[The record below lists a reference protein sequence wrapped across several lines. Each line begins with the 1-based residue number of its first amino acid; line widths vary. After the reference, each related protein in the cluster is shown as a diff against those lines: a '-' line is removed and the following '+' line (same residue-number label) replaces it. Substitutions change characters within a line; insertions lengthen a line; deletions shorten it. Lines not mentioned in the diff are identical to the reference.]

1 MWPGSLKQKIKQHN
15 WLFRSSPEEASHL
28 RKESSPKS
36 KFIIRVI
43 NYKMISSLDDVT
55 NLSSC
60 QFILSIAKRE
70 AQTFS
75 EMIKRWL
82 QRYLN
87 IIFQERSFWCHKQQ
101 IFCFP
106 WSEHCTLINVAVL
119 IHSGSN
125 NKMPWAEWL
134 INNTNLFVTVLEAG
148 KSNIKVPACLI
159 SDEGPLPVL
168 TW

>member
-28 RKESSPKS
+28 RKEGSSPKS

-75 EMIKRWL
+75 EMIKR
-82 QRYLN
+82 
-87 IIFQERSFWCHKQQ
+87 
-101 IFCFP
+101 
-106 WSEHCTLINVAVL
+106 
-119 IHSGSN
+119 
-125 NKMPWAEWL
+125 
-134 INNTNLFVTVLEAG
+134 
-148 KSNIKVPACLI
+148 
-159 SDEGPLPVL
+159 
-168 TW
+168 

>member
-75 EMIKRWL
+75 EMIKR
-82 QRYLN
+82 
-87 IIFQERSFWCHKQQ
+87 
-101 IFCFP
+101 
-106 WSEHCTLINVAVL
+106 
-119 IHSGSN
+119 
-125 NKMPWAEWL
+125 
-134 INNTNLFVTVLEAG
+134 
-148 KSNIKVPACLI
+148 
-159 SDEGPLPVL
+159 
-168 TW
+168 